1 MIIMKEKESEFME
14 WFESHLDEYEFN
26 LDENILNT

>member
-1 MIIMKEKESEFME
+1 MKEEPNNDFLD

-26 LDENILNT
+26 LNENILNT